1 MYGQNIV
8 ILVYVSRHFDYHC
21 IILSIHEVTK
31 RVLQP
36 VGKIRIFQ
44 QNFLRLLFFCFQ
56 GYTCR
61 ISTDQYAIYYR
72 INACNSK

>member
-1 MYGQNIV
+1 MYRG
-8 ILVYVSRHFDYHC
+8 ILIIIMLYCLFLTKHFQ
-21 IILSIHEVTK
+21 EVTK

-44 QNFLRLLFFCFQ
+44 QNFLRLLFLCFQ
-56 GYTCR
+56 GYTCT

-72 INACNSK
+72 INAYNSK